1 MFVALY
7 NLKTTNIEPK
17 EMKKL
22 HGLIHK
28 SKCACPRNS
37 GLQMEHNRCMKH
49 FLQIGLDAAIDLK
62 IEIYFVK
69 SITVIELQKSLLL
82 SNLFIW
88 VDSILSVRSYP
99 RGISPIPELGQQIPA
114 PPIDPYMTLKEIAI
128 DRSRI
133 SLSEIIMEGKK
144 KTHRV

>member
-1 MFVALY
+1 MDWFTSQNVLVQEIQDFKW
-7 NLKTTNIEPK
+7 NTTDVWNV
-17 EMKKL
+17 
-22 HGLIHK
+22 
-28 SKCACPRNS
+28 
-37 GLQMEHNRCMKH
+37 